1 MSDFYDKVAHDERN
15 EYLKHQNPTHLLTN
29 LLDSNKNQDD
39 KIEIASHINNALNDL
54 RNSIN
59 RK

>member
-1 MSDFYDKVAHDERN
+1 MSDFYDKIAHNERN
-15 EYLKHQNPTHLLTN
+15 EYLKYQNPTQLLTN
-29 LLDSNKNQDD
+29 LLDGNKNQDD

>member
-1 MSDFYDKVAHDERN
+1 MSEFYYKIAHDERN
-15 EYLKHQNPTHLLTN
+15 EYLKYHNPTQLLIN
-29 LLDSNKNQDD
+29 LLDGNKNQDD